1 MERGDLRRADHQ
13 LIGDETW
20 THLVLVANFVSFL
33 I

>member
-1 MERGDLRRADHQ
+1 MEGGDLRRADHQ

-20 THLVLVANFVSFL
+20 TQLVSVANFVSFL